1 MDDKLMGIIYIII
14 ALLIMVVYL
23 GIPWFFVYLI
33 WIIAIALLI
42 FGVYLLILK
51 K

>member
-1 MDDKLMGIIYIII
+1 MDDKLTGIIYIIV

-23 GIPWFFVYLI
+23 GIPSFFDYLI